1 VILSIL
7 TLLGGIIVLTIAADT
22 AADAAEDVS
31 TQLGISPVTVG
42 ALVVGLGTSLPEMV
56 VSGIAAAQRET
67 IDLAASNIIGS
78 NLANLTLALG
88 IAALITHLT
97 APREIFIREG
107 GIMLAA
113 TALFGGFALTGRLE
127 QWHGIAL
134 LIVMIGA
141 AIMIALNGQTE
152 TTSKIVHI
160 DRRKVS
166 QAFITALIALICV
179 VIGAQ
184 LLVSGAVDIAEELG
198 ASEALIGLTIVSIG
212 TSLPEIATAVAAARR
227 GSVELIIG
235 NVFGS
240 NIFNALAVGGVA
252 GILGT
257 GEIVETTNTSLWIM
271 IGVSAIVLTVGLLG
285 RGYGRSAGISLLLAY
300 PVILIFAA

>member
-1 VILSIL
+1 MILSIL
-7 TLLGGIIVLTIAADT
+7 TVLGGIIVLAIAADT
-22 AADAAEDVS
+22 AVDAAEGVS
-31 TQLGISPVTVG
+31 KQLGISPIIVG
-42 ALVVGLGTSLPEMV
+42 SLVVGLGTSLPEMV
-56 VSGIAAAQRET
+56 VSSIAAAQRDT
-67 IDLAASNIIGS
+67 IDLAASNIVGS

-88 IAALITHLT
+88 AAALITHVT
-97 APREIFIREG
+97 APREIFVREG
-107 GIMLAA
+107 GLMLAA
-113 TALFGGFALTGRLE
+113 AALFGGFALTGRLE

-141 AIMIALNGQTE
+141 AIMIALNGPAE

-160 DRRKVS
+160 DRRKIS
-166 QAFITALIALICV
+166 QAFITALIALIGV

-184 LLVSGAVDIAEELG
+184 LLVSGAVDIAKELG
-198 ASEALIGLTIVSIG
+198 VSEALTGLTIVSIG

-271 IGVSAIVLTVGLLG
+271 IGVSAIVLTVGLVG
-285 RGYGRSAGISLLLAY
+285 RGYSRSTGIALLLAY
-300 PVILIFAA
+300 PVILIFAT

>member
-1 VILSIL
+1 MILSIL
-7 TLLGGIIVLTIAADT
+7 TVLGGIIVLAIAADT
-22 AADAAEDVS
+22 AVDAAEGVS
-31 TQLGISPVTVG
+31 KQLGISPVIVG
-42 ALVVGLGTSLPEMV
+42 SLVVGLGTSLPEMV
-56 VSGIAAAQRET
+56 VSSIAAAQRDT

-88 IAALITHLT
+88 VAALITHVT
-97 APREIFIREG
+97 APREIFVREG
-107 GIMLAA
+107 GLMLAA
-113 TALFGGFALTGRLE
+113 AALFGGFALTGRLE

-141 AIMIALNGQTE
+141 AIMIALNGPAE

-160 DRRKVS
+160 DRRKIS
-166 QAFITALIALICV
+166 QAFITALIALIGV

-184 LLVSGAVDIAEELG
+184 LLVSGAVNTAEELG
-198 ASEALIGLTIVSIG
+198 VSEALTGLTIVSIG

-252 GILGT
+252 GLLGT

-271 IGVSAIVLTVGLLG
+271 IGVSAIVLTVGLVG
-285 RGYGRSAGISLLLAY
+285 RGYSRSTGIALLLAY
-300 PVILIFAA
+300 PIILIFAA

>member
-7 TLLGGIIVLTIAADT
+7 TVLGGIIVLAIAADT
-22 AADAAEDVS
+22 AVDAAEGVS
-31 TQLGISPVTVG
+31 KQLGISPIIVG
-42 ALVVGLGTSLPEMV
+42 SLVVGLGTSLPEMV
-56 VSGIAAAQRET
+56 VSSIAAAQRDT
-67 IDLAASNIIGS
+67 IDLAASNIVGS

-88 IAALITHLT
+88 AAALITHVT
-97 APREIFIREG
+97 APREIFVREG
-107 GIMLAA
+107 GLMLAA
-113 TALFGGFALTGRLE
+113 AALFGGFALTGRLE

-141 AIMIALNGQTE
+141 AIMIALNGPAE

-160 DRRKVS
+160 DRRKIS
-166 QAFITALIALICV
+166 QAFITALIALIGV

-184 LLVSGAVDIAEELG
+184 LLVSGAVDIAKELG
-198 ASEALIGLTIVSIG
+198 VSEALTGLTIVSIG

-271 IGVSAIVLTVGLLG
+271 IGVSAIVLTVGLVG
-285 RGYGRSAGISLLLAY
+285 RGYSRSTGIALLLAY
-300 PVILIFAA
+300 PVILIFAT

>member
-1 VILSIL
+1 
-7 TLLGGIIVLTIAADT
+7 
-22 AADAAEDVS
+22 
-31 TQLGISPVTVG
+31 
-42 ALVVGLGTSLPEMV
+42 TSLPEMV
-56 VSGIAAAQRET
+56 VSSIAAAQRDT
-67 IDLAASNIIGS
+67 IDLAASNIVGS

-88 IAALITHLT
+88 AAALITHVT
-97 APREIFIREG
+97 APREIFVREG
-107 GIMLAA
+107 GLMLAA
-113 TALFGGFALTGRLE
+113 AALFGGFALTGRLE

-141 AIMIALNGQTE
+141 AIMIALNGPAE

-160 DRRKVS
+160 DRRKIS
-166 QAFITALIALICV
+166 QAFITALIALIGV

-184 LLVSGAVDIAEELG
+184 LLVSGAVDIAKELG
-198 ASEALIGLTIVSIG
+198 VSEALTGLTIVSIG

-271 IGVSAIVLTVGLLG
+271 IGVSAIVLTVGLVG
-285 RGYGRSAGISLLLAY
+285 RGYSRSTGIALLLAY
-300 PVILIFAA
+300 PVILIFAT

>member
-7 TLLGGIIVLTIAADT
+7 TVLGGIIVLAIAADT
-22 AADAAEDVS
+22 AVDAAEGVS
-31 TQLGISPVTVG
+31 KQLGISPVIVG
-42 ALVVGLGTSLPEMV
+42 SLVVGLGTSLPEMV
-56 VSGIAAAQRET
+56 VSSIAAAQRDT

-88 IAALITHLT
+88 VAALITHVT
-97 APREIFIREG
+97 APREIFVREG
-107 GIMLAA
+107 GLMLAA
-113 TALFGGFALTGRLE
+113 AALFGGFALTGRLE

-141 AIMIALNGQTE
+141 AIMIALNGPAE

-160 DRRKVS
+160 DRRKIS
-166 QAFITALIALICV
+166 QAFITALIALIGV

-184 LLVSGAVDIAEELG
+184 LLVSGAVDIAKELG
-198 ASEALIGLTIVSIG
+198 VSEALTGLTIVSIG

-271 IGVSAIVLTVGLLG
+271 IGVSAIVLTVGLVG
-285 RGYGRSAGISLLLAY
+285 RGYSRSTGIALLLAY
-300 PVILIFAA
+300 PIILIFAA